1 MKAYHNHSE
10 HKHSKKTSL
19 TGKRHLALAVF
30 LLLMIGLLA
39 LVGIMIGVSDIS
51 PGQVLRILLHSFGP
65 DAIAHEMVVDWRSSQ
80 EVIVTELRS
89 PRMVLAMLT
98 GIGLAV
104 SGAAL
109 QAATRNPLTDPFLLG
124 VSSGA
129 SMGAVLVI
137 SHTGMLVGSYT
148 IPVFSFIGALI
159 SFFLLLVLLR
169 RPKNQTPERLVLSGV
184 AISFLLMAA
193 TNALIFLG
201 DQRAAQSVVFWMLGG
216 LGRATWDLLLLPSIC
231 VCLGVLALFWNAR
244 NLNALMMGQ
253 ETASALGI
261 SVRRTQVII
270 LLLATLVTSLIVS
283 LTGTIGF
290 VGLVIPHIMRTYVGG
305 DNRVLLFFSA
315 LAGAAFMLGVD
326 IISRQLL
333 APQELPIGII
343 TGAVG
348 GTYFCYLLARR

>member
-1 MKAYHNHSE
+1 MTTQQKD
-10 HKHSKKTSL
+10 SL
-19 TGKRHLALAVF
+19 AAKQHLPLAASLIF
-30 LLLMIGLLA
+30 IIGLLG
-39 LVGIMIGVSDIS
+39 LSSIMIGVSDID
-51 PGQVLRILLHSFGP
+51 PGQVMRILLRSFGP
-65 DAIAHEMVVDWRSSQ
+65 DAFADDIIVDWRNSQ
-80 EVIVTELRS
+80 AVIVTELRA
-89 PRMVLAMLT
+89 PRMVLAMLA
-98 GIGLAV
+98 GAGLAV

-137 SHTGMLVGSYT
+137 SHTGMLIGIYT

-159 SFFLLLVLLR
+159 SFFLLLFLLK
-169 RPKNQTPERLVLSGV
+169 RPQNQRPDRLVLSGV

-216 LGRATWDLLLLPSIC
+216 LGRATWELLLLPSIF
-231 VCLGVLALFWNAR
+231 VCMGILALFWNAC
-244 NLNALMMGQ
+244 NLNAMMMGQ
-253 ETASALGI
+253 ETAAALGI
-261 SVRRTQVII
+261 SVRRTQITI

-290 VGLVIPHIMRTYVGG
+290 VGLVIPHIMRTFVGG
-305 DNRVLLFFSA
+305 DNRVLLVFSA
-315 LAGAAFMLGVD
+315 LAGAVFMLCVD
-326 IISRQLL
+326 ILARQLL

-348 GTYFCYLLARR
+348 GSYFCYLLARR

>member
-1 MKAYHNHSE
+1 MNAQYDD
-10 HKHSKKTSL
+10 SKQVSL
-19 TGKRHLALAVF
+19 APKRHLPLTI
-30 LLLMIGLLA
+30 LLILSIGLLG
-39 LVGIMIGVSDIS
+39 LSSIMIGVSDINA
-51 PGQVLRILLHSFGP
+51 GQVLRILLHSFGP
-65 DAIAHEMVVDWRSSQ
+65 DGIADEIRVDWRNSQ
-80 EVIVTELRS
+80 AVIVTELRA
-89 PRMVLAMLT
+89 PRMVLAMLA
-98 GIGLAV
+98 GAGLAV

-137 SHTGMLVGSYT
+137 SHTGMLIGIYT
-148 IPVFSFIGALI
+148 IPIFSFIGALV
-159 SFFLLLVLLR
+159 SFFLLLLLLN
-169 RPKNQTPERLVLSGV
+169 RPQNQRPDRLVLSGV

-216 LGRATWDLLLLPSIC
+216 LGRATWELLLLPSIFI
-231 VCLGVLALFWNAR
+231 GIGILALLWNAR
-244 NLNALMMGQ
+244 NLNAMMMGQ

-261 SVRRTQVII
+261 SVRRTQITI
-270 LLLATLVTSLIVS
+270 LLFATLVTSLIVS

-290 VGLVIPHIMRTYVGG
+290 VGLVIPHIMRTFVGG

-315 LAGAAFMLGVD
+315 LAGTAFMLCVD
-326 IISRQLL
+326 IFARQLL

-348 GTYFCYLLARR
+348 GSYFCYLLARR